1 MAQGGES
8 EVGRAECSGPGKG
21 TSGSRGWA
29 VQLIRPRKEYVQLGR
44 AGSAGPTG
52 PGSPPGAP
60 TAEKQTHSLC
70 PSKDWGYGHPRCRF

>member
-1 MAQGGES
+1 MAQEEES

-29 VQLIRPRKEYVQLGR
+29 VQLIRPRKEYVQLGW

-52 PGSPPGAP
+52 PGSPLGAP